1 MDFDIRRDDLSSAEV
16 QALVREHMAGMLSNS
31 PPESVHA
38 LPLDGLRKPE
48 ITFWSIWLNE
58 ELCGCGALKELD
70 STHGEIKSMR
80 TKLKF
85 LRMGVGQAMLS
96 QILTEAVMRG
106 YTRLSLET
114 GSAEAF
120 KPALAL
126 YERNGFEQCG
136 PFADYKPDPFSVFMT
151 KTLP

>member
-1 MDFDIRRDDLSSAEV
+1 
-16 QALVREHMAGMLSNS
+16 
-31 PPESVHA
+31 
-38 LPLDGLRKPE
+38 
-48 ITFWSIWLNE
+48 
-58 ELCGCGALKELD
+58 
-70 STHGEIKSMR
+70 MR